1 MCAKQSE
8 AKPGPLTAG
17 SSQLAFEVDYP
28 DEKTSHRRLR
38 RAWHT
43 ANEAVSENQALL
55 PLAGGVIGVLL
66 ALIVDWAAGPP
77 DPDTWAIT
85 VAGARNG
92 LISAL
97 SILFAG
103 LSIVLALASSTIQ
116 EVVGRFSLRLLR
128 IYLRN
133 PWDKAVIA
141 VFTMAATFNLVEWF
155 QLRSL
160 SADALAPVGG
170 VVLGVILL
178 LISGAMMIWY
188 LSAVMSWLRLDRTL
202 RRVARLILNA
212 ARTVERQHRDDSPAA
227 EASFERP
234 PEAMALPAPR
244 SGYLTDVDTAGLF
257 DLAMRYDVEF
267 VIDRGAGLSVVH
279 GEPIGWIA
287 AGQSVADELP
297 PPDRVADMI
306 GISDVR
312 ELDRAIG
319 YGLSVL
325 VDIAI
330 MALSPAVNDPNTGVQ
345 VIEEMIFL
353 FPQLARIRLGPVG
366 RTDAEG
372 RQRVAVRA
380 WTFGDYVK
388 LATTQIVLYGSE
400 DPAVV
405 LALQHFVRVLERL
418 DLSEDDRDVVD
429 ALASRVRGLTVQL
442 PDVGLAAVPRP

>member
-1 MCAKQSE
+1 MTEQNSNLSE
-8 AKPGPLTAG
+8 AKQELLTMG
-17 SSQLAFEVDYP
+17 SDQLAFKVDYP

-38 RAWHT
+38 RAWRSV
-43 ANEAVSENQALL
+43 NEAVSENQAVL

-66 ALIVDWAAGPP
+66 ALWLGRAGGAP

-92 LISAL
+92 LLSAL

-103 LSIVLALASSTIQ
+103 LSIVLALASGTIQ

-141 VFTMAATFNLVEWF
+141 VFTMAATFILTEWL

-170 VVLGVILL
+170 VLLGVLL
-178 LISGAMMIWY
+178 LFISGSMMIWY
-188 LSAVMSWLRLDRTL
+188 ISAITSWFRLDRTL
-202 RRVARLILNA
+202 QRVTGLILNA

-227 EASFERP
+227 QGSFERP
-234 PEAMALPAPR
+234 PEAIVLPAHR
-244 SGYLTDVDTAGLF
+244 SGYLTDVDTEGLL
-257 DLAMRYDVEF
+257 DLALRYNVEF
-267 VIDRGAGLSVVH
+267 VIDRSAGLSVVQ

-287 AGQSVADELP
+287 AGQSAARELP
-297 PPDRVADMI
+297 PPDLVADMI
-306 GISDVR
+306 GIADVR
-312 ELDRAIG
+312 ELDRAVG

-345 VIEEMIFL
+345 VIEEMTFL
-353 FPQLARIRLGPVG
+353 FPQLARVQLGPVG
-366 RTDAEG
+366 RTDAAG
-372 RQRVAVRA
+372 RQCVAVRA

-405 LALQHFVRVLERL
+405 LALQ
-418 DLSEDDRDVVD
+418 SEDDRAIVD
-429 ALASRVRGLTVQL
+429 SLASRVRGLAKQ
-442 PDVGLAAVPRP
+442 PPQAAVAAVLRP

>member
-1 MCAKQSE
+1 
-8 AKPGPLTAG
+8 
-17 SSQLAFEVDYP
+17 V
-28 DEKTSHRRLR
+28 
-38 RAWHT
+38 
-43 ANEAVSENQALL
+43 NEAVSENQALL

-66 ALIVDWAAGPP
+66 ALWLGRTGGAP
-77 DPDTWAIT
+77 DPDAWAIT

-103 LSIVLALASSTIQ
+103 LSIVLALASNTIQ

-141 VFTMAATFNLVEWF
+141 VFTMAATFILAEWF

-160 SADALAPVGG
+160 SADSLAPVGG

-178 LISGAMMIWY
+178 FISGAMMIWY
-188 LSAVMSWLRLDRTL
+188 LSAVMSWFRLDRTL

-227 EASFERP
+227 QVSFERP
-234 PEAMALPAPR
+234 PEAMALPAHR

-257 DLAMRYDVEF
+257 DLAMRYNVEF
-267 VIDRGAGLSVVH
+267 VIDRGAGLSAVH

-345 VIEEMIFL
+345 VIEEMTFL

-405 LALQHFVRVLERL
+405 LALQHFVRVLEGL

>member
-1 MCAKQSE
+1 
-8 AKPGPLTAG
+8 
-17 SSQLAFEVDYP
+17 
-28 DEKTSHRRLR
+28 
-38 RAWHT
+38 
-43 ANEAVSENQALL
+43 
-55 PLAGGVIGVLL
+55 
-66 ALIVDWAAGPP
+66 
-77 DPDTWAIT
+77 
-85 VAGARNG
+85 
-92 LISAL
+92 
-97 SILFAG
+97 
-103 LSIVLALASSTIQ
+103 
-116 EVVGRFSLRLLR
+116 
-128 IYLRN
+128 
-133 PWDKAVIA
+133 
-141 VFTMAATFNLVEWF
+141 
-155 QLRSL
+155 
-160 SADALAPVGG
+160 
-170 VVLGVILL
+170 
-178 LISGAMMIWY
+178 
-188 LSAVMSWLRLDRTL
+188 
-202 RRVARLILNA
+202 
-212 ARTVERQHRDDSPAA
+212 
-227 EASFERP
+227 
-234 PEAMALPAPR
+234 MALPAPR

-287 AGQSVADELP
+287 AGQSAADELP
-297 PPDRVADMI
+297 PPDLVADMI

-405 LALQHFVRVLERL
+405 LALQHFVRVLEGL